1 MRVKPIHADT
11 TVCPTPQKR
20 AYKGSIGYVADLY
33 TKAITALLTIPE
45 VIGGKT
51 PINKINIGKNFPNL
65 CFLKVKNAINAAIVC
80 TKIEEN
86 KAHRKT
92 WYHIFVKLLRASCWS
107 QNTVLKESISELLDI
122 VNCDSDR
129 NEPVSS

>member
-1 MRVKPIHADT
+1 MVTVLIYVYKVAKIRVNPIHADT

-51 PINKINIGKNFPNL
+51 PISKINMGKNFPNL
-65 CFLKVKNAINAAIVC
+65 CFLRVKNAISAAIVC
-80 TKIEEN
+80 TKIDEN
-86 KAHRKT
+86 KAHKKT
-92 WYHIFVKLLRASCWS
+92 
-107 QNTVLKESISELLDI
+107 
-122 VNCDSDR
+122 
-129 NEPVSS
+129 